1 MIILFFIIVLIRFNF
16 VESYNKKFFSNFV
29 ISCKYNN
36 KVIKSM
42 IYEKRKE
49 LNALHSNDREGYSKV
64 CLDNLSQS
72 STDELINFVR
82 ESTSQIIE
90 INLEYL
96 YFLSVVIN
104 LIINY
109 YLSEAINIKSK
120 EELLRIC
127 LKNIVLPVM
136 VHDFC
141 KLIFDILKEIQG
153 ML

>member
-1 MIILFFIIVLIRFNF
+1 MKILLFTVVLIRFNF
-16 VESYNKKFFSNFV
+16 VESYNEKFFSNFA

-42 IYEKRKE
+42 IDEKRKE
-49 LNALHSNDREGYSKV
+49 IILSENDRVGYSKV

-72 STDELINFVR
+72 STDELINFVK

-90 INLEYL
+90 INFEYL
-96 YFLSVVIN
+96 YFLSVVVN

-109 YLSEAINIKSK
+109 YLSEAINIKSR
-120 EELLRIC
+120 EELLRIF
-127 LKNIVLPVM
+127 LKNIVLPVI

>member
-1 MIILFFIIVLIRFNF
+1 MVLLFFTIVLIRFNF

-36 KVIKSM
+36 KIIKSM
-42 IYEKRKE
+42 IDEKRKE
-49 LNALHSNDREGYSKV
+49 LILSESDRAGYSKV

-72 STDELINFVR
+72 STDELVNFVR

-96 YFLSVVIN
+96 YFLSVVVN
-104 LIINY
+104 LVINY
-109 YLSEAINIKSK
+109 YLSEALNVKSK
-120 EELLRIC
+120 EELIRIF

-141 KLIFDILKEIQG
+141 KLIFDILKEIQS